1 MVLPSLVSA
10 HGQGFAGRPRT
21 KGKIISTSPPRGT
34 LRPATDAPPAG
45 ERIEQVFTLRN
56 MVVEQI
62 LSGPDVAPEDY
73 LQAQDEWITLLAGH
87 AVLQIGDE
95 RVELGPGDWVLLPA
109 GVPHR
114 LVEVDSGSNWL
125 AVHLH

>member
-1 MVLPSLVSA
+1 M
-10 HGQGFAGRPRT
+10 
-21 KGKIISTSPPRGT
+21 
-34 LRPATDAPPAG
+34 
-45 ERIEQVFTLRN
+45 FTLRN

-73 LQAQDEWITLLAGH
+73 LQEQDEWVTLLAGH
-87 AVLQIGDE
+87 AVLDVGDE
-95 RVELGPGDWVLLPA
+95 RVELGPGDWVLLPG

-125 AVHLH
+125 AVHLHPSS